1 MSRIHSV
8 DMVNGSVL
16 PQVIRF
22 SVPLMLTGIL
32 QLVYNAADIVV
43 VGRFVGSEALAAVGS
58 TGSMCGLL
66 LDLFMGLSVGA
77 SVIVAQYFG
86 ARSDKDVA
94 ESVHTSMLLSL
105 IAGLVSA
112 VLGMMF
118 SRQLLSLMGT
128 PAEVIDLAVV
138 YLFAYFLGVPASM
151 VFNFGAA
158 ILRAVGDARRPLI
171 YLMVSGAVNVAL
183 NLFFVI
189 VCGLGVLGVGL
200 ATALS
205 QLLAAVMV
213 VRCLMREDTAIR
225 FMPRKMRFTPD
236 KLSAIVRVGLPAGLQ
251 GTVFSISNVLIQSS
265 INSFGAIAVAGNSA
279 AGNIEGFIHIPM
291 SALYQAAISFAGQ
304 NVGAKRTDRLAR
316 VTAVCLGSVTV
327 VGIVTGSAVFVL
339 RDVLVGLY
347 SGDPEVVAMGALRL
361 ATMALPYFL
370 CGLMDVI
377 TGVLRGMGYSLLP
390 MVTTVVGVCGLRV
403 IWIFTVFQAVRQLP
417 VLYVSYPISWAL
429 AFAVQLTMFI
439 VLYRKMKRE
448 TAVQA

>member
-1 MSRIHSV
+1 MRRIHSV
-8 DMVNGSVL
+8 DMIHGAVL

-22 SVPLMLTGIL
+22 SVPLMLTGVL
-32 QLVYNAADIVV
+32 QLIYNAADIVV

-86 ARSDKDVA
+86 ARSDRDVS

-105 IAGLVSA
+105 IAGLISA
-112 VLGMMF
+112 ALGMVF

-171 YLMVSGAVNVAL
+171 YLMVSGAVNVML

-189 VCGLGVLGVGL
+189 ACGLGVLGVGL

-213 VRCLMREDTAIR
+213 VACLMRENTAIR
-225 FMPRKMRFTPD
+225 FVPRRMRFTPD

-251 GTVFSISNVLIQSS
+251 GMVFSISNVLIQSS

-291 SALYQAAISFAGQ
+291 TALYQAAITFAGQ

-327 VGIVTGSAVFVL
+327 VGIVMGIVVFFL
-339 RDVLVGLY
+339 RDGLVGLY

-377 TGVLRGMGYSLLP
+377 TGILRGMGYSILP

-403 IWIFTVFQAVRQLP
+403 VWIFTVFRAVRQLP
-417 VLYVSYPISWAL
+417 VLYISYPISWAL

-439 VLYRKMKRE
+439 VLYRKLKRN
-448 TAVQA
+448 TAAEV